1 MCISLSLAFRCG
13 LKSEER
19 VAVQVESRY
28 TVKGRGRGNG
38 RGGIGVEI
46 GPEVTVQ

>member
-1 MCISLSLAFRCG
+1 MCISLALAFRCG

-28 TVKGRGRGNG
+28 TVKGRG
-38 RGGIGVEI
+38 GIGVEI
-46 GPEVTVQ
+46 GPEVTIQ